1 VNICQQDTATSR
13 SAVTVSRRFAN
24 GLTLTAVM
32 MVVLLGAS
40 AALAQVPF
48 LVSPLSPE
56 EKAPGAVAFT
66 LIVYGTGFASDAVV
80 HWNGTALTTTFKTS
94 EEITASVPATD
105 LATAGTALVTVTN
118 GSGTVSNVDYFQV
131 VKTGYTVAFSKL
143 DYATDLTPNDI
154 TTTEFTTSG
163 YLDLA
168 VATGNNSVSI
178 LLGGGTGTYPTHVQ
192 YAVPGNPVS
201 IAHGDFNGDGKQDL
215 VTADQYI
222 SEVSVLLGN
231 GDGTFQAHQEYATG
245 NEPLALAVA
254 DVNGDGNLDIITANY
269 NANTVSVLLGNGD
282 GTFKTHVD
290 YATGNGPMGLAI
302 GDFNGD
308 GKLDIVVAN
317 NTDSTVSILLGNGDG
332 TFQAAVAFPTAT
344 GPTCVAVGRFVTG
357 KNILDLAVGT
367 SSKLV
372 SVLLGA
378 GNGTFQNYVDYAV
391 GAGSVAI
398 AAADVN
404 SSANLSL
411 VVANENDNTVST
423 LVGSGTG
430 TFKAQSVFPT
440 NTAPVGLAIGDFNQ
454 DGKLDVAVPSNTGN
468 TVSLL
473 SDSWLTLSPSTYSFG
488 TQTSGEKSAIKSFV
502 LKNTGT
508 TAYTMGTIT
517 FGGPAYATDFT
528 QTNTCPVAGAALA
541 AGASCDLNVT
551 FEPTASEFADAQLL
565 ITSTNGSVLGLQM
578 TGSGN
583 IPITL
588 TPRVQT
594 FPTTLLFT
602 KSKGAT
608 NTFTND
614 SGVDIY
620 FTLIDL
626 EGANQNDFSFTS
638 TCAGG
643 GPPFNY
649 SVPLLPGASC
659 VSTTYFTPTMQ
670 PTGNETTTFV
680 YYGNFT
686 QVKQGLLING
696 VGTAVKVSPISIT
709 FPNTTVG
716 VTSAAKTVTFTNA
729 GTSALAI
736 SSVSWNGQNDFA
748 QTNTCQPSVPA
759 KSGCTFSFTFTPS
772 AVGTFTATL
781 SIGDSDVTGPQ
792 KITVTGTGVAA
803 AGAN

>member
-1 VNICQQDTATSR
+1 VNICQQHTATSR
-13 SAVTVSRRFAN
+13 NAATVSRRFAK
-24 GLTLTAVM
+24 GLTLTLIVM

-48 LVSPLSPE
+48 LVSPLAPE
-56 EKAPGAVAFT
+56 YKAPGAVAFT
-66 LIVYGTGFASDAVV
+66 VIVYGTGFASDAVV
-80 HWNGTALTTTFKTS
+80 NWNGTALTTTFKTS
-94 EEITASVPATD
+94 EELTASVPATD

-118 GSGTVSNVDYFQV
+118 GSGVVSNVEYFQV
-131 VKTGYTVAFSKL
+131 VKTGYTVAYSKL

-154 TTTEFTTSG
+154 TTAEFTTSG
-163 YLDLA
+163 HLDLA
-168 VATGNNSVSI
+168 TATGNNSVSI
-178 LLGGGTGTYPTHVQ
+178 LLGNGTGTFPTHVQ

-215 VTADQYI
+215 ATADQYA

-254 DVNGDGNLDIITANY
+254 DVNGDGNLDIITVNY
-269 NANTVSVLLGNGD
+269 NANTISVLLGNGD

-290 YATGNGPMGLAI
+290 YATGKGPMGLAI

-308 GKLDIVVAN
+308 GKLDVVVAN

-332 TFQAAVAFPTAT
+332 TFQTAVPFATAI
-344 GPTCVAVGRFVTG
+344 GPTCVAVGHFVTG

-367 SSKLV
+367 SSKLA

-378 GNGTFQNYVDYAV
+378 GNGTFQNHVDYAV

-398 AAADVN
+398 AVADLN
-404 SSANLSL
+404 ASPDLSL

-430 TFKAQSVFPT
+430 TFKAESVFPT

-488 TQTSGEKSAIKSFV
+488 TQTSGEKSAVKTFV

-508 TAYTMGTIT
+508 TAYTMGTIS
-517 FGGPAYATDFT
+517 FGGPAYSTDFT
-528 QTNTCPVAGAALA
+528 QTNTCPLAGAALA
-541 AGASCDLNVT
+541 AGTSCDLNVT

-565 ITSTNGSVLGLQM
+565 ITSTNGSVLGLQV

-588 TPRVQT
+588 APRVQT

-614 SGVDIY
+614 SGEDIY

-626 EGANQNDFSFTS
+626 EGVNQNDFSFTS

-643 GPPFNY
+643 DLNY
-649 SVPLLPGASC
+649 GVPLLPGASC
-659 VSTTYFTPTMQ
+659 VSTVYFTPTMQ
-670 PTGNETTTFV
+670 PPGNETVTMV
-680 YYGNFT
+680 YYGNMT

-696 VGTAVKVSPISIT
+696 VGTAVKVSP
-709 FPNTTVG
+709 TTVAFG
-716 VTSAAKTVTFTNA
+716 NQTVDTTSAAKTVTFTNA
-729 GTSALAI
+729 GTTALTI
-736 SSVSWNGQNDFA
+736 SSVNWSGTEPYFA
-748 QTNTCQPSVPA
+748 ETNTCQPSVPA
-759 KSGCTFSFTFTPS
+759 SSSCTFSITFDPLTTG
-772 AVGTFTATL
+772 AFTATL
-781 SIGDSDVTGPQ
+781 SIGDPDVTGPQ

-803 AGAN
+803 TGSN